1 MPTIHIYLVK
11 FRVPLG
17 DSMTF
22 DRIIKRI
29 YDLAPFR
36 FDSIYSYYRNCYP
49 TDYTS
54 YRWYNNSK
62 DRITGRLYWHWML
75 ELVVENILA
84 DLQFV
89 YERTNYKPFPG
100 DMANILRPQITGIV
114 KNLMPLLNNQIPP
127 ILIDEYQGKQ
137 REIDRRKRDR
147 RKARGIAAAAK
158 AAAEEKERLSKSC
171 KSR

>member
-1 MPTIHIYLVK
+1 
-11 FRVPLG
+11 
-17 DSMTF
+17 MTF

-137 REIDRRKRDR
+137 REKDRRRVAK
-147 RKARGIAAAAK
+147 RKAKGIAAAKK
-158 AAAEEKERLSKSC
+158 AAAEEAANGFC
-171 KSR
+171 KDSYE

>member
-1 MPTIHIYLVK
+1 
-11 FRVPLG
+11 
-17 DSMTF
+17 MTF

-158 AAAEEKERLSKSC
+158 AVAEEKERLSKSC
-171 KSR
+171 KSH

>member
-1 MPTIHIYLVK
+1 
-11 FRVPLG
+11 
-17 DSMTF
+17 MTF

-158 AAAEEKERLSKSC
+158 AVAEEKERLSKSC